1 MHINFH
7 FENGGM
13 PETVEAWLL
22 NLLSAPNIHS
32 VGHLT
37 LTERG
42 ELLPLSQDGFP
53 YSGADGEV
61 TSLLQTL
68 CISILNAVIQ
78 MRAFRPHDE
87 HNSIEDFKLQEKLDI
102 STVYME
108 DGSCHMSISFSLE
121 R

>member
-1 MHINFH
+1 MHINFN
-7 FENGGM
+7 FGNGGNS
-13 PETVEAWLL
+13 ETVEAWLL

-37 LTERG
+37 LTENG
-42 ELLPLSQDGFP
+42 ELLPLSQNGFP

-68 CISILNAVIQ
+68 CTSILNGALQ
-78 MRAFRPHDE
+78 MWHFTPNE
-87 HNSIEDFKLQEKLDI
+87 EFTSIEDYKLNESVNI

-108 DGSCHMSISFSLE
+108 DGTCHMSISFSLE